1 MGSLMNRSAAVAA
14 VLLIATTAHAADA
27 PKALYGKSIL
37 LSWVEERQQS
47 SEAEPQPLWRRVPL
61 TLTIYVSTAGR
72 IFARVT
78 ASSATRTGKAEGLG
92 LDVKTKSGGVRV
104 ARFDGR
110 SLAVTS
116 TFVGGARNIN
126 VDFDDAYRTCSVSVI
141 LGKSAGASKLTM
153 PNLALG
159 GVVEVHASRISGNTC
174 AISDGNA
181 LGE

>member
-1 MGSLMNRSAAVAA
+1 MGSVMIRSAAAA
-14 VLLIATTAHAADA
+14 ALFLIATTAYAAEA

-47 SEAEPQPLWRRVPL
+47 SEAEPQPRWLRVPL

-72 IFARVT
+72 IFARVS
-78 ASSATRTGKAEGLG
+78 ASSATRTGKAEGIG
-92 LDVKTKSGGVRV
+92 LEAKTKSGGVRV

-110 SLAVTS
+110 ALTVTS
-116 TFVGGARNIN
+116 TFVGGARNIS

-141 LGKSAGASKLTM
+141 LGKSAGASKLIM

-159 GVVEVHASRISGNTC
+159 GVVEVHASRISGNSC
-174 AISDGNA
+174 AVRDGNA

>member
-1 MGSLMNRSAAVAA
+1 MGSLMNRSAAVAV

-47 SEAEPQPLWRRVPL
+47 SEAEPQPRWLRVPL

-72 IFARVT
+72 IFTRVS
-78 ASSATRTGKAEGLG
+78 ASSPRRTGKAEAMGA
-92 LDVKTKSGGVRV
+92 DAKTKSGGVRV
-104 ARFDGR
+104 ARFNGR
-110 SLAVTS
+110 SLSVTS
-116 TFVGGARNIN
+116 ELIGGARNVT
-126 VDFDDAYRTCSVSVI
+126 VDFDDAYRACSVSVI

-159 GVVEVHASRISGNTC
+159 GVVEVHASRISGNSC
-174 AISDGNA
+174 AVQDGNA